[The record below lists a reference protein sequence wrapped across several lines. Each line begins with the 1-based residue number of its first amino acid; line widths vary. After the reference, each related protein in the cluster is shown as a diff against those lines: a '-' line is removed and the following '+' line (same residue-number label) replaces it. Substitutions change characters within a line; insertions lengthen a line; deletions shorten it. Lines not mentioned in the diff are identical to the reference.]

1 MSAVFTEIGFYEPN
15 QCHVLRNK
23 ASPVF
28 PKAAKDRA
36 KGGLLRYIK
45 LPLDVPSEHVF
56 SKKTCILRLDYAFFN
71 TFSSIIIAHVNG
83 FPCNGFMLSGL
94 RLRTL

>member
-1 MSAVFTEIGFYEPN
+1 MSAVFAEIGFYEPN

-28 PKAAKDRA
+28 PKAANGRA

-45 LPLDVPSEHVF
+45 LPFDVPSEHVF
-56 SKKTCILRLDYAFFN
+56 QQNKCFFRLDNAFFS
-71 TFSSIIIAHVNG
+71 TFSSVIIAHINI
-83 FPCNGFMLSGL
+83 FHCNRFTLTGL
-94 RLRTL
+94 RLRTI

>member
-56 SKKTCILRLDYAFFN
+56 SKKHAF
-71 TFSSIIIAHVNG
+71 
-83 FPCNGFMLSGL
+83 
-94 RLRTL
+94 

>member
-1 MSAVFTEIGFYEPN
+1 MSAVFAEIGFYEPN
-15 QCHVLRNK
+15 QCQVLRNK

-28 PKAAKDRA
+28 QKTAKGRA
-36 KGGLLRYIK
+36 KGGLLRCIK
-45 LPLDVPSEHVF
+45 QPFAVQLEHVF
-56 SKKTCILRLDYAFFN
+56 QQKTCILRLDYAFFN
-71 TFSSIIIAHVNG
+71 AFSSIIIAHVNG